1 VRASLSKIGSKRR
14 LSFEKEKK
22 LPPEIV
28 ERVKTFLK
36 GDRMQTGHEL
46 FVHGLNDMMDAE
58 HQLVGALEELSSD
71 SSRADLKK
79 AFEQHRKET
88 EGQVERLQQCFQLLG
103 EESQETECHGIR
115 GLIAEKKA
123 FSEEDPS
130 EDLIDVFN
138 VGAAIK
144 AESYEI
150 CEYESLIDMAR
161 EMKHTKVAQLLSQNL
176 KEEKATLKKMEA
188 FSERVKPKEMMN
200 EEQEAKTAANEKTSR
215 RKRAA

>member
-1 VRASLSKIGSKRR
+1 
-14 LSFEKEKK
+14 
-22 LPPEIV
+22 
-28 ERVKTFLK
+28 
-36 GDRMQTGHEL
+36 MQTGHEL

-58 HQLVGALEELSSD
+58 RQLVEALQVNAND
-71 SSRADLKK
+71 SSRAELKK
-79 AFEQHRKET
+79 AFEQHRRET
-88 EGQVERLQQCFQLLG
+88 EGQIERLQQCFELLG
-103 EESQETECHGIR
+103 EEPEQTECHGIR

-123 FSEEDPS
+123 FTEESPS

-161 EMKHTKVAQLLSQNL
+161 EMKHTKVAQLLGQNL

-188 FSERVKPKEMMN
+188 FSEKVKPNQMMS
-200 EEQEAKTAANEKTSR
+200 EEQEQKVSATMKSSP